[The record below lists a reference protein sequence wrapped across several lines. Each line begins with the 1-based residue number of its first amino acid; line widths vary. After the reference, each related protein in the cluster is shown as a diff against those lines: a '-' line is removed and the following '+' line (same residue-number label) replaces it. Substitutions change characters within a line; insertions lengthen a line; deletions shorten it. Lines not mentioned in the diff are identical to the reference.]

1 MKSVNWKSTIELIG
15 IGAIIAS
22 LIFVGLQLR
31 QEQEI
36 AIVDTYGAV
45 TETDINLS
53 ILVSQDMASWQRGLE
68 GEEQTADEQAIFI
81 GLLVAVASQYQRI
94 FIRWIRLG
102 PGNPDNVASE
112 FAYAL
117 YIFPGMRRA
126 YDANRAFEQSRDK
139 ARGFGNSMAP
149 WNTAVLRFLAKYD
162 EEMPPVPVT
171 KQYIFWAF

>member
-45 TETDINLS
+45 TETEINLS
-53 ILVSQDMASWQRGLE
+53 ILVSQDMAIWHRGLE
-68 GEEQTADEQAIFI
+68 GEEQTVDEQAIFI
-81 GLLVAVASQYQRI
+81 GLLAAVASQYQRV

-117 YIFPGMRRA
+117 YVFPGMRRA
-126 YDANRAFEQSRDK
+126 YDANSAFNQFRDE
-139 ARGFGNSMAP
+139 ARGFGVSMAP
-149 WNTAVLRFLAKYD
+149 WDETVLRYLAKYD
-162 EEMPPVPVT
+162 EEMPPIPVA
-171 KQYIFWAF
+171 KEYIFWAF